1 MDVNL
6 VFSKDVWYAM
16 IYSNENYVEL
26 LLIDNSSYFAACDS
40 GWAG

>member
-16 IYSNENYVEL
+16 IYSNENYVEWSL
-26 LLIDNSSYFAACDS
+26 VN
-40 GWAG
+40 